1 MECYICL
8 SEFETD
14 YALIPELSCSCI
26 IVVHQGCWIKWNGTC
41 IYCRAAPKE
50 RGYIVDF
57 AELALVR
64 CRITICKLVYLA
76 YLVYLIYLVY
86 SLCLISDSYG
96 LPIASVVRTVQTWP
110 NSTVEWRMN

>member
-8 SEFETD
+8 SDFETD

-26 IVVHQGCWIKWNGTC
+26 IVVHQVCWIKWNGTC
-41 IYCRAAPKE
+41 IYCRATAKQQ
-50 RGYIVDF
+50 GYVNS
-57 AELALVR
+57 AELAIVR
-64 CRITICKLVYLA
+64 SRIIILKWAFLA
-76 YLVYLIYLVY
+76 YLGFVVY

-96 LPIASVVRTVQTWP
+96 LPIPPVVRTVQTWP